1 MQTVKG
7 FILCDKNVHNF
18 SSIALQKIH
27 RASLLQGK
35 EPIMRK
41 AGFPIQSLYI
51 RLMIQINMSTVT
63 VNISFQNS
71 LLNEIDKTAKK
82 EHRSRSELL
91 REAARLY
98 IQRQQQWDDLFQL
111 GERITEEKQLT
122 LRDVEDEIKSAR
134 QEKRG
139 S

>member
-1 MQTVKG
+1 
-7 FILCDKNVHNF
+7 
-18 SSIALQKIH
+18 
-27 RASLLQGK
+27 
-35 EPIMRK
+35 
-41 AGFPIQSLYI
+41 
-51 RLMIQINMSTVT
+51 MIQITMSTVT

-71 LLNEIDKTAKK
+71 LLNEIDKTARK

-134 QEKRG
+134 HEKRG

>member
-1 MQTVKG
+1 
-7 FILCDKNVHNF
+7 
-18 SSIALQKIH
+18 
-27 RASLLQGK
+27 
-35 EPIMRK
+35 
-41 AGFPIQSLYI
+41 
-51 RLMIQINMSTVT
+51 MSTVT

-71 LLNEIDKTAKK
+71 LLNEIDKTARK

-91 REAARLY
+91 RDAARLY

>member
-1 MQTVKG
+1 
-7 FILCDKNVHNF
+7 
-18 SSIALQKIH
+18 
-27 RASLLQGK
+27 
-35 EPIMRK
+35 
-41 AGFPIQSLYI
+41 
-51 RLMIQINMSTVT
+51 MIQITMSTVT

-71 LLNEIDKTAKK
+71 LLNEIDKTARK

>member
-1 MQTVKG
+1 
-7 FILCDKNVHNF
+7 
-18 SSIALQKIH
+18 
-27 RASLLQGK
+27 
-35 EPIMRK
+35 MRK
-41 AGFPIQSLYI
+41 AGFSIQSLYI
-51 RLMIQINMSTVT
+51 RLMIQITMSTVT

-71 LLNEIDKTAKK
+71 LLNEIDKTARK